1 MFNEFVNNKES
12 LQFNKDLIEASKD
25 YGELIQIGT
34 SDGEQIFKLV
44 INPKA
49 KKTLCC
55 VAGLHGDEK
64 GGPYGVLEFIKS
76 KPYVPKH
83 KKLVIIPLANPYGFK
98 RDKRWCADGVDM
110 NRHFMDDELIGDCK
124 IVWDAIKDEN
134 MSLLHT
140 LHEDGRIKSWYCYYT
155 EYKQIAEDLR
165 DLAKK
170 YFPIFSD
177 ETRKPLKQDEA
188 GDCWG
193 DKIYNGLI
201 PDPISCK
208 NTLEDKVY
216 LEYAIPYI
224 TTETPGMANM
234 KKRAEYNFRAIKLIL
249 SQF

>member
-12 LQFNKDLIEASKD
+12 LQFNKDLIEASEG
-25 YGELIQIGT
+25 YGELTQIGT

-83 KKLVIIPLANPYGFK
+83 KKLVLIPLANPHGFK
-98 RDKRWCADGVDM
+98 RNKRWCADGVDM
-110 NRHFMDDELIGDCK
+110 NRHFMDEELKGDCK

-134 MSLLHT
+134 MSLLHS
-140 LHEDGRIKSWYCYYT
+140 LHEDGRIKSWYCYHT
-155 EYKQIAEDLR
+155 EYKRVAEDLR

-170 YFPIFSD
+170 YFPIFG
-177 ETRKPLKQDEA
+177 KN

-193 DKIYNGLI
+193 DKIEEGLVST
-201 PDPISCK
+201 PISDK

-216 LEYAIPYI
+216 LDHAIPYI
-224 TTETPGMANM
+224 VTETPGLASM
-234 KKRAEYNFRAIKLIL
+234 KKRTEYNCKAIKLIL